1 MFLAARV
8 SLTRE
13 MGVIKNI
20 ANVFDNHMNTKRTQ
34 REIKLFRR
42 PPCHLNPLTLPIE
55 RMVQRKKTGE

>member
-1 MFLAARV
+1 
-8 SLTRE
+8 

-42 PPCHLNPLTLPIE
+42 PPCHINPLTLPIE